1 MFSITSEKPFAL
13 SEVAQRVLIVLG
25 RENRGLTVRELVE
38 KTDTNSGSRKRALE
52 ELTELKL
59 IKEEKV
65 NVFPYRRLIS
75 LTELGKEVAKRVIEI
90 EELIK
95 KVRTND

>member
-1 MFSITSEKPFAL
+1 VFSITSEKPFAL

>member
-1 MFSITSEKPFAL
+1 MTSEKPFAL

-38 KTDTNSGSRKRALE
+38 KTDTNSGSIKRALE

-59 IKEEKV
+59 IEEERA

-95 KVRTND
+95 KVRIND

>member
-1 MFSITSEKPFAL
+1 MTSEKPFAL
-13 SEVAQRVLIVLG
+13 SEVTQRVLIVLG

-38 KTDTNSGSRKRALE
+38 KTDTNSGSIKRALE
-52 ELTELKL
+52 ELIELKL
-59 IKEEKV
+59 IKEERE

-75 LTELGKEVAKRVIEI
+75 FTELGKEVAKRVIEI

-95 KVRTND
+95 KVRTNG

>member
-1 MFSITSEKPFAL
+1 MTSEKPFAL

-38 KTDTNSGSRKRALE
+38 KTDTNSGSIKRALE

-59 IKEEKV
+59 IKEERE

>member
-1 MFSITSEKPFAL
+1 MTDKKPFAL

-38 KTDTNSGSRKRALE
+38 KTDTNSGSIKRALE
-52 ELTELKL
+52 ELAKLNL
-59 IKEEKV
+59 IKEEKE

-75 LTELGKEVAKRVIEI
+75 LTEVGREVAKRVIEI
-90 EELIK
+90 EELVK
-95 KVRTND
+95 KVQSNG

>member
-1 MFSITSEKPFAL
+1 MTSEKPFAL

-38 KTDTNSGSRKRALE
+38 KTDTNSGSIKRALE

-59 IKEEKV
+59 IK
-65 NVFPYRRLIS
+65 
-75 LTELGKEVAKRVIEI
+75 
-90 EELIK
+90 
-95 KVRTND
+95 